1 MAKPE
6 WGVKRVCQSCAVKFY
21 DLNRSPIT
29 CPKCAAPFD
38 PEALLKSRRSRSTPP
53 AKAAKPEPAAAPPPA
68 DGAKPDDG
76 AGAGADTDANTDADT
91 DADTDTDSNSNANG
105 AGAARPDDDEDDDLV
120 LQDTSELG
128 DDGVSEVAVTGE
140 KDDG

>member
-38 PEALLKSRRSRSTPP
+38 PEALLKSRRSRPAPP
-53 AKAAKPEPAAAPPPA
+53 AKVAKPEPVAGKPPKDDAKPNAA
-68 DGAKPDDG
+68 DGAAVG
-76 AGAGADTDANTDADT
+76 
-91 DADTDTDSNSNANG
+91 
-105 AGAARPDDDEDDDLV
+105 RPGDDEDNNSV
-120 LQDTSELG
+120 LQDTSELA
-128 DDGVSEVAVTGE
+128 DDGVSEVVVTGG
-140 KDDG
+140 DDG

>member
-38 PEALLKSRRSRSTPP
+38 PEALLKSRRSRPPPP
-53 AKAAKPEPAAAPPPA
+53 AKAANPRPSAATPPEDNAKPA
-68 DGAKPDDG
+68 DVDG
-76 AGAGADTDANTDADT
+76 AV
-91 DADTDTDSNSNANG
+91 
-105 AGAARPDDDEDDDLV
+105 ARRLGNDQDDDSV

-128 DDGVSEVAVTGE
+128 NDGVSEVVVTG
-140 KDDG
+140 DGDR

>member
-6 WGVKRVCQSCAVKFY
+6 WGVKRVCQSCAAKFY

-38 PEALLKSRRSRSTPP
+38 PEALLKSRRSRPAPP
-53 AKAAKPEPAAAPPPA
+53 AKAAQPEPA
-68 DGAKPDDG
+68 DGANMAAAKPPDD
-76 AGAGADTDANTDADT
+76 DARLDDHDGEA
-91 DADTDTDSNSNANG
+91 
-105 AGAARPDDDEDDDLV
+105 AARSGDDEDDDSV

-128 DDGVSEVAVTGE
+128 DDDVSEVVVTG
-140 KDDG
+140 DDDS